1 MTIKEENVVLVKPVN
16 NYNIKKMQ
24 SRFSFILSVLAYLF
38 CLSTNG
44 YAQEITVEE
53 NNNPV
58 ILYSATPKKY
68 EIGGIKVEGVKNY
81 EDYVLIGLSG
91 LSVGQTITVPGDDI
105 TTAVKRY
112 WRHGLFSDVRIEAEK
127 IVGNKIYLK
136 IILAQRP
143 RIADIQYIGVKK
155 SEREDLEAKLGLAK
169 GSQITPNLINRAKL
183 LIKRHFDDKGFKN
196 AEVEIVEKV
205 IDGNKDQVNV
215 DVVIDKKE
223 KVKVN
228 QITIDGN
235 TILSDKKLKRVM
247 KKTNEKNKLAN
258 LFRTKKFIEEKYEE
272 DKQLIIDKYNELGY
286 RDAQIVVDSITPF
299 DDRTVDIYMHIE
311 EGEKYYLRNIT
322 WVGNT
327 VYPSDYLAALLQMKK
342 GDVYNQKLLGERTST
357 DDDAIGNKYY
367 NQGYVF
373 YNLDPVEVNIVGD
386 SIDLEMRIVE
396 GPQATI
402 NRVRINGNDRLYENV
417 VRRELR
423 TKPGDLFNKDA
434 LERSYREIA
443 QMGHFNPEN
452 IQPDVQPDAANGTVD
467 INWNLESKANDQIE
481 FSAGWGQT
489 GIIGKLSLKFTNFS
503 MANLFR
509 KNDNYR
515 GILPQGDGQTLTVS
529 GQTNG
534 SYYQSYS
541 VSFFDPWFG
550 GKRPNSFSV
559 SAFYSVQTDISS
571 NYYNSAYMNNYYN
584 YYSGYGSYYNNYYN
598 NYESY
603 YDPDK
608 SIQMYGLSL
617 GWGKRLRWPDDYFT
631 LSAELSFQRFILKD
645 WSYLYIRLNNG
656 EYMTTG
662 SCNNLSLGFTLARN
676 STDNPIFP
684 RRGSDFSASVHFTP
698 PYSLFS
704 DKDYA
709 TYGRNDYNEAASVY
723 NWIEYHK
730 WKFKAKTFTALSAA
744 QKCPVIM
751 TRAEFGLL
759 GHYNKYKKSPF
770 ETFYMGGDGMTGYS
784 TSYAS
789 ETIALRGYENGSL
802 TPYGSEGYAYVRLGA
817 ELRYPLMLENSTS
830 IYALGFVE
838 GGNAWTDVSKFNP
851 FNLKRSAGLG
861 VRIFLP
867 MVGMMGI
874 DWAYGFD
881 KVNGSSQYSGSQFHF
896 IIGQEF

>member
-1 MTIKEENVVLVKPVN
+1 
-16 NYNIKKMQ
+16 MQ
-24 SRFSFILSVLAYLF
+24 YRILSILSIAACLF
-38 CLSTNG
+38 CFSNNS
-44 YAQEITVEE
+44 YAQEITAEE

-58 ILYSATPKKY
+58 ILYTTSPKKY
-68 EIGGIKVEGVKNY
+68 EIAEIKVEGADNY
-81 EDYVLIGLSG
+81 EDYMLLGISG
-91 LSVGQTITVPGDDI
+91 LSVGQIITVPGDEVTSAI
-105 TTAVKRY
+105 KNY
-112 WRHGLFSDVRIEAEK
+112 WKHGLFSDARIEAEK

-136 IILAQRP
+136 IILRQRP
-143 RIADIQYIGVKK
+143 RIANVEYYGVKK
-155 SEREDLEAKLGLAK
+155 SEKKDLEAKLGLVK
-169 GSQITPNLINRAKL
+169 GSQITPNLIDRAKL

-196 AEVEIVEKV
+196 AEVNIIERNIA
-205 IDGNKDQVNV
+205 GNKDQVNV
-215 DVVIDKKE
+215 DIMIDKKE

-235 TILSDKKLKRVM
+235 TVLSDKKLKRVM

-286 RDAQIVVDSITPF
+286 RDAQIVVDSVTPF
-299 DDRTVDIYMHIE
+299 DDRTVNVYMRIE
-311 EGEKYYLRNIT
+311 EGNKYYLRNID

-327 VYPSDYLAALLQMKK
+327 VYHSDYLAAKLMMQK
-342 GDVYNQKLLGERTST
+342 GDVYNQKLLNERLNQ
-357 DDDAIGNKYY
+357 DEDAIGNDYY

-373 YNLDPVEVNIVGD
+373 YSLDPVEVNIVGD
-386 SIDLEMRIVE
+386 SIDLEMRIIE

-402 NRVRINGNDRLYENV
+402 NKVTINGNDRLYDNI

-423 TKPGDLFNKDA
+423 TKPGDLFNRSA

-452 IQPDVQPDAANGTVD
+452 INPDIRPDAANGTVD
-467 INWNLESKANDQIE
+467 INWQLESNANDQIE

-489 GIIGKLSLKFTNFS
+489 GVIGKLSLKFTNFS

-515 GILPQGDGQTLTVS
+515 GFLPQGDGQTMTLS
-529 GQTNG
+529 AQTNG
-534 SYYQSYS
+534 TYYQSYNI
-541 VSFFDPWFG
+541 SFFDPWFG

-559 SAFYSVQTDISS
+559 SAFYSVQTDVSS

-584 YYSGYGSYYNNYYN
+584 YYGGYGSYYNNYYN

-608 SIQMYGLSL
+608 SIQMYGAAI

-631 LSAELSFQRFILKD
+631 LMAELSFQRFILKD
-645 WSYLYIRLNNG
+645 WSYLYIKLNNG
-656 EYMTTG
+656 EYMSTG
-662 SCNNLSLGFTLARN
+662 ACNNLSLGLTLSRN

-684 RRGSDFSASVHFTP
+684 RRGSEFTASVHLTP

-704 DKDYA
+704 DKDYK
-709 TYGRNDYNEAASVY
+709 TYGKDNYEEAASVY
-723 NWIEYHK
+723 NWVEYHK
-730 WKFKAKTFTALSAA
+730 WKFKAKTYTALTDG

-817 ELRYPLMLENSTS
+817 ELRYPLMLESSTS
-830 IYALGFVE
+830 IYALGFIE
-838 GGNAWTDVSKFNP
+838 GGNAWTEVNKFNP
-851 FNLKRSAGLG
+851 FSLKRSAGLG

-881 KVNGSSQYSGSQFHF
+881 KINGSSQYSGSQFHF
-896 IIGQEF
+896 ILGQEF